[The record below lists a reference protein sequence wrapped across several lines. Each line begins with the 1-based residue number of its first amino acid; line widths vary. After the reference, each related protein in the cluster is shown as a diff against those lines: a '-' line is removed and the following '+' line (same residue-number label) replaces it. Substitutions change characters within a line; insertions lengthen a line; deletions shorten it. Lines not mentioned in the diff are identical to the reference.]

1 MRQYFAGGLILA
13 FGLVLLWIGV
23 AGRMGV
29 ILGALLC
36 PAQVQTDNPDEDA
49 TQADLTRVLPTPP
62 PATGGGGSSGGF

>member
-13 FGLVLLWIGV
+13 FGLLLLWVGV
-23 AGRMGV
+23 SGRMGV

-36 PAQVQTDNPDEDA
+36 PGQVQSDNPDEDA
-49 TQADLTRVLPTPP
+49 AQADLTRALPTTS